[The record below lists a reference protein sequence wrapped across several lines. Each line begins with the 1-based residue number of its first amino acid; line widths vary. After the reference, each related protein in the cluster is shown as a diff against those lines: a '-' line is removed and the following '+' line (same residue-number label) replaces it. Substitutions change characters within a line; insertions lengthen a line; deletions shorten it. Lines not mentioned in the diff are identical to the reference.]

1 MLFKLV
7 ILFDFFLFF
16 FNVFILFLGMSLL
29 IIVVVFILLRKSL
42 IDLIIGV
49 DDVLRGKLFNKIKKK
64 FINKK
69 NVKKCFSFI
78 FVYSG
83 FWKLIL
89 FGGLVLLILIVIMFG
104 LVNYKIFNN
113 IINDIYKNRDYRFK
127 IDLELFIIEGK
138 YYLLYNLSELKD
150 LIYIFIGLLNEGNRE
165 IVDYFKLGKFSII
178 NLDNKVNGNFGEFV
192 LYLFL

>member
-1 MLFKLV
+1 MFKLV

-49 DDVLRGKLFNKIKKK
+49 DDALRGKLFNKIKKK

-69 NVKKCFSFI
+69 NVKKRFSFI

-83 FWKLIL
+83 FWKLVL

-113 IINDIYKNRDYRFK
+113 IINDIYKNRDYKFK

-165 IVDYFKLGKFSII
+165 IVDYFKFGKFSII
-178 NLDNKVNGNFGEFV
+178 NLDNKVNGNFGEFIS
-192 LYLFL
+192 YLFL